1 MKKWLVFGGG
11 FLSGVVLTFLVLLII
26 GLANSN
32 NGGLIGATYFDE
44 PVEEIDVN
52 SFEVMQVI
60 QDNAAL
66 VRSKDT
72 QTYGTIY
79 LLVNNSGRY
88 YYDDEVI
95 TVSGRQKVMY
105 IGIYK
110 YDTKS
115 GIEKTVPIIE
125 IVDK

>member
-1 MKKWLVFGGG
+1 MYRIFIVSLQTNIIYNIVSQLSKWRSMKKWLVFGGG

-79 LLVNNSGRY
+79 LLV
-88 YYDDEVI
+88 I
-95 TVSGRQKVMY
+95 TMMMK
-105 IGIYK
+105 
-110 YDTKS
+110 
-115 GIEKTVPIIE
+115 
-125 IVDK
+125 